1 MKTSYRLMTESEI
14 KQIRKGDTL
23 YLDAEFNELALHTAI
38 ASKDAYAYIE
48 DGIEQWK
55 VEDTEG
61 NVYGLDTLCTK
72 REKGIIIKD
81 NTFVIVGVSQT
92 ITMLIITAIA
102 STSDTIL
109 AFFGIILLIDAM
121 CYVAHHILN
130 KKY

>member
-1 MKTSYRLMTESEI
+1 MTSNSLNSLHVYVNKMAHRKEIYMKTSYRLMTESEI

-48 DGIEQWK
+48 DGVEQWE

-72 REKGIIIKD
+72 KEK
-81 NTFVIVGVSQT
+81 V
-92 ITMLIITAIA
+92 
-102 STSDTIL
+102 
-109 AFFGIILLIDAM
+109 
-121 CYVAHHILN
+121 
-130 KKY
+130 